1 MSLQTHRRAGRARSR
16 AGITR
21 LALGLVSLSAVV
33 AGTGAGLAV
42 PALADATPAPTP
54 APTVAAAATPKPP
67 NLVFVLTDDLEPSLL
82 KYMPTVRSMQ
92 KAGASFSDYTVS
104 DSLCCPSR
112 TSIFTG
118 QYPHSSGV
126 FTNSGADGG
135 YGAFQ
140 AHGLADQ
147 TYAVALQKA
156 GYRTGFMGK
165 YLNGYDP
172 KAGDGTPG
180 SNVPKGWN
188 EWDVAGN
195 GYPEFSYTLNE
206 NGREVKYGKRPQAYL
221 TDVVSTKGQN
231 FILNASAAGKPF
243 ALEIATFAPHAP
255 YTPAPRDAKKYKGL
269 KAPRSKAFN
278 EASMADK
285 PAWIRDRLKLTKAQ
299 IKKLDTVYRKRA
311 QSVRSVDLMLTRLRS
326 TLRATGQLDNTYVVF
341 SSDNGYHLGEHR
353 LPAGKQ
359 TAYKTDIVVPL
370 VVTGP
375 GVKHATIGRPAQNVD
390 LAPTFVDAAGAS
402 ALPKADGR
410 SLLPLLKGQRPANWR
425 AYGLVEHHG
434 PNLDPSD
441 PDYPGKN
448 GANPPSY
455 GAITND
461 RLTYVEYT
469 DGEREYYDNVRD
481 PQQLVNRWKDLSL
494 TRRAE
499 LKTALHDLQAC
510 SGTKECSTS

>member
-1 MSLQTHRRAGRARSR
+1 MPGPRPLAAALVGLSL
-16 AGITR
+16 
-21 LALGLVSLSAVV
+21 V
-33 AGTGAGLAV
+33 GAALAV
-42 PALADATPAPTP
+42 TAQAAPSTSPAPASSPSP
-54 APTVAAAATPKPP
+54 AASPVARQAP
-67 NLVFVLTDDLEPSLL
+67 NVVFVLTDDLEPSLL
-82 KYMPTVRSMQ
+82 KYMPTVRAMQ
-92 KAGASFSDYTVS
+92 KSGASFSDYVVS

-118 QYPHSSGV
+118 QYPHTSGV
-126 FTNSGADGG
+126 FTNSGDDGG
-135 YGAFQ
+135 LGAFDKN
-140 AHGLADQ
+140 GLADQ

-156 GYRTGFMGK
+156 GYSTGFMGK

-180 SNVPKGWN
+180 SNVPQGWD

-195 GYPEFSYTLNE
+195 GYPEFNYTMNE

-278 EASMADK
+278 EASMTDK
-285 PAWIRDRLKLTKAQ
+285 PAWMKDRPKLTKAQ
-299 IKKLDTVYRKRA
+299 VKNLDTVYRKRA
-311 QSVRSVDLMLTRLRS
+311 QSVRSVDLMLSRLRS

-375 GVKHATIGRPAQNVD
+375 GVKHATISRPAQNID
-390 LAPTFVDAAGAS
+390 LAPTFVDLAGAS
-402 ALPKADGR
+402 ALPEADGR
-410 SLLPLLKGQRPANWR
+410 SLLPLLKGQRPTDWR

-441 PDYPGKN
+441 PDYAGKN

-455 GAITND
+455 EAITNN

-469 DGEREYYDNVRD
+469 DGEREYYDNARD
-481 PQQLVNRWKDLSL
+481 PQQLLNRWQDLSAA
-494 TRRAE
+494 RRAE
-499 LKTALHDLQAC
+499 LKAALHDLQTCRGA
-510 SGTKECSTS
+510 TDCSTS

>member
-1 MSLQTHRRAGRARSR
+1 MSVQTHRRAGRRPRVQVGLGRLA
-16 AGITR
+16 AGI
-21 LALGLVSLSAVV
+21 ASLSTVVAV
-33 AGTGAGLAV
+33 AGTSAV
-42 PALADATPAPTP
+42 PALAEATPAPP
-54 APTVAAAATPKPP
+54 PVVAAAAPKPP

-92 KAGASFSDYTVS
+92 SSGASFSDYTVS

-118 QYPHSSGV
+118 QYPHTSGV

-135 YGAFQ
+135 YGAFE
-140 AHGLADQ
+140 HNGLVDQ

-172 KAGDGTPG
+172 RAGDGTAG

-195 GYPEFSYTLNE
+195 GYPELNYWMNE
-206 NGREVKYGKRPQAYL
+206 NGREVKYGKRAQAYL

-231 FILNASAAGKPF
+231 FVLDASSAGKPF

-269 KAPRSKAFN
+269 KAPRSTAFN
-278 EASMADK
+278 EKNLTDK
-285 PAWIRDRLKLTKAQ
+285 PAWIKDRKKLTKAQ
-299 IKKLDTVYRKRA
+299 IKKLDTAYRKRA
-311 QSVRSVDLMLTRLRS
+311 QSVRSVDLMLSRLRQ

-359 TAYKTDIVVPL
+359 TAYRTDIVVPL

-375 GVKHATIGRPAQNVD
+375 HVAHATIARPAQNVD
-390 LAPTFVDAAGAS
+390 LAPTFVDLAGAP

-410 SLLPLLKGQRPANWR
+410 SLLPLLEGQRPANWR

-455 GAITND
+455 EAITNN
-461 RLTYVEYT
+461 RLTYVEYS
-469 DGEREYYDNVRD
+469 DGEREYYDNAAD
-481 PQQLVNRWKDLSL
+481 PQQLVNRWPDLSL
-494 TRRAE
+494 TRKAE
-499 LKTALHDLQAC
+499 LKAALHELQTC
-510 SGTKECSTS
+510 SGTKECSTV

>member
-1 MSLQTHRRAGRARSR
+1 MTHQQPRRRAARLT
-16 AGITR
+16 AG
-21 LALGLVSLSAVV
+21 LLGLTAALAV
-33 AGTGAGLAV
+33 AGTGLA
-42 PALADATPAPTP
+42 PALAGTTSAPAAAPT
-54 APTVAAAATPKPP
+54 AAATPKAP
-67 NLVFVLTDDLEPSLL
+67 NIVFVLTDDLDTSLL
-82 KYMPTVRSMQ
+82 RYMPTVRSMQ
-92 KAGASFSDYTVS
+92 KAGATFSDYTVS

-118 QYPHSSGV
+118 QYPHTSGV
-126 FTNSGADGG
+126 FTNGGADGG
-135 YGAFQ
+135 LGAFNG
-140 AHGLADQ
+140 HGLADQ

-172 KAGDGTPG
+172 KAGNGTPG
-180 SNVPKGWN
+180 SNVPQGWD

-195 GYPEFSYTLNE
+195 GYPEFGYTLNE
-206 NGREVKYGKRPQAYL
+206 NGREVAYGKRPQAYL

-231 FILNASAAGKPF
+231 FILNASAARKPF

-255 YTPAPRDAKKYKGL
+255 YTPAPRDATKYKGL

-285 PAWIRDRLKLTKAQ
+285 PAWIRDRKKLTKAQ
-299 IKKLDTVYRKRA
+299 VAKLDTVYRKRA
-311 QSVRSVDLMLTRLRS
+311 QSVRSVDEMLSRLRS

-359 TAYKTDIVVPL
+359 TAYRTDVVVPL

-375 GVKHATIGRPAQNVD
+375 GVEHATIGRPAQNVD
-390 LAPTFVDAAGAS
+390 LAPTFVDVAGAP
-402 ALPKADGR
+402 ALAGADGR
-410 SLLPLLKGQRPANWR
+410 SLLPLLRGDRPKNWR

-434 PNLDPSD
+434 PNLDASD

-455 GAITND
+455 EAITND
-461 RLTYVEYT
+461 RLTYVEYG
-469 DGEREYYDNVRD
+469 DGEREYNDNKTD
-481 PQQLVNRWKDLSL
+481 PQQLVNRWRNLSL

-499 LKTALHDLQAC
+499 LKSALHDLQTC
-510 SGTKECSTS
+510 SGTEECSTI

>member
-1 MSLQTHRRAGRARSR
+1 MPQPALHRSGRARSR
-16 AGITR
+16 TR
-21 LALGLVSLSAVV
+21 LGRLLTGLLGVSLAGSA
-33 AGTGAGLAV
+33 LAV
-42 PALADATPAPTP
+42 AAQAAPTSTPAATPAPST
-54 APTVAAAATPKPP
+54 TAAAPAPKPP
-67 NLVFVLTDDLEPSLL
+67 NLVFVLTDDLDPSLL
-82 KYMPTVRSMQ
+82 KFMPTVRSMQ

-118 QYPHSSGV
+118 QYPHNSGV
-126 FTNSGADGG
+126 FTNDGADGG

-140 AHGLADQ
+140 NHGLADQ

-180 SNVPKGWN
+180 SNVPPGWN

-195 GYPEFSYTLNE
+195 GYPELGYTLNE
-206 NGREVKYGKRPQAYL
+206 NGREVAYGKRPQAYL

-243 ALEIATFAPHAP
+243 ALEIATFAPHSP
-255 YTPAPRDAKKYKGL
+255 YTPAPRDAKKYPGL

-278 EASMADK
+278 EADMSDK
-285 PAWIRDRLKLTKAQ
+285 PAWIKGRAKLTTAQ
-299 IKKLDTVYRKRA
+299 VKKLDTVYRKRA
-311 QSVRSVDLMLTRLRS
+311 QSVRSVDLMLSRLRS
-326 TLRATGQLDNTYVVF
+326 TLKATGQLNNTYVVF

-359 TAYKTDIVVPL
+359 TAYKTDLVVPL
-370 VVTGP
+370 VMTGP

-390 LAPTFVDAAGAS
+390 LAPTFVDLAGAP

-410 SLLPLLKGQRPANWR
+410 SLLPLLEGQRPANWR

-434 PNLDPSD
+434 PNTDPSD

-455 GAITND
+455 EAITND
-461 RLTYVEYT
+461 RLTYVEYA
-469 DGEREYYDNVRD
+469 DGEREYYDNQKD

-499 LKTALHDLQAC
+499 LKSAVQNLRTCA
-510 SGTKECSTS
+510 GTKECSTV

>member
-1 MSLQTHRRAGRARSR
+1 MPLQPHRRAALAQRPRLGTA
-16 AGITR
+16 R
-21 LALGLVSLSAVV
+21 LAAGLVSLSAVV
-33 AGTGAGLAV
+33 SLVGAGAT
-42 PALADATPAPTP
+42 PALADATPVPSP
-54 APTVAAAATPKPP
+54 APTTAAATPKPP
-67 NLVFVLTDDLEPSLL
+67 NIVFVLTDDLEPSLL

-118 QYPHSSGV
+118 QYPHTSGV
-126 FTNSGADGG
+126 YTNGGDDGG
-135 YGAFQ
+135 YQTFDKF
-140 AHGLADQ
+140 GLTDQ

-195 GYPEFSYTLNE
+195 GYGEFGYTLNE
-206 NGREVKYGKRPQAYL
+206 NGREVAYGTRPQAYL
-221 TDVVSTKGQN
+221 TDVLSTKGQN
-231 FILNASAAGKPF
+231 FILNASASGKPF
-243 ALEIATFAPHAP
+243 ALEVATFAPHSP

-278 EASMADK
+278 EKHMSDK
-285 PAWIRDRLKLTKAQ
+285 PAWIRDRKKLTKAQ
-299 IKKLDTVYRKRA
+299 VAKLDTVYRKRA
-311 QSVRSVDLMLTRLRS
+311 QSVRSVDLMLSRLRG

-341 SSDNGYHLGEHR
+341 SSDNGYHLGQHR

-370 VVTGP
+370 VLTGP
-375 GVKHATIGRPAQNVD
+375 GVEHATIGRPAQNVD
-390 LAPTFVDAAGAS
+390 LAPTFVDVAGAP
-402 ALPKADGR
+402 ALAKADGR
-410 SLLPLLKGQRPANWR
+410 SLLPLLRGERPRNWR
-425 AYGLVEHHG
+425 AYSLVEHHG

-441 PDYPGKN
+441 PDYAGKN

-455 GAITND
+455 EAITND
-461 RLTYVEYT
+461 RLTYVEYA
-469 DGEREYYDNVRD
+469 DGEREYYDNHAD
-481 PQQLVNRWKDLSL
+481 PQQLVNRWPHLSR

-499 LKTALHDLQAC
+499 LKSALHHQQTC
-510 SGTKECSTS
+510 SGVKECSTV

>member
-1 MSLQTHRRAGRARSR
+1 MPLLTHRRAGLRPRSR
-16 AGITR
+16 SR
-21 LALGLVSLSAVV
+21 LARLAVGSISLSAVL
-33 AGTGAGLAV
+33 AGAGAGLAL
-42 PALADATPAPTP
+42 PALADTTPAPVP
-54 APTVAAAATPKPP
+54 SAAAPAAPKQP
-67 NLVFVLTDDLEPSLL
+67 NIVFVLTDDLEPSLL

-92 KAGASFSDYTVS
+92 KSGASFSDYTVS

-140 AHGLADQ
+140 SHGLADQ

-195 GYPEFSYTLNE
+195 GYPEFGYTLNE
-206 NGREVKYGKRPQAYL
+206 NGREVAYGKRPQAYL

-231 FILNASAAGKPF
+231 FILNASAAGTPF
-243 ALEIATFAPHAP
+243 ALEIATFAPHSP
-255 YTPAPRDAKKYKGL
+255 YTPAPRDATKYKGL

-285 PAWIRDRLKLTKAQ
+285 PAWIKDRTKLTKAQ
-299 IKKLDTVYRKRA
+299 VTKLDTVYRKRA
-311 QSVRSVDLMLTRLRS
+311 QSVRSVDLMLARLRS

-359 TAYKTDIVVPL
+359 TAYKTDVVVPL

-375 GVKHATIGRPAQNVD
+375 GVEHATIGRPAQNID
-390 LAPTFVDAAGAS
+390 LAPTFVAAAGAP
-402 ALPKADGR
+402 ALAKADGR
-410 SLLPLLKGQRPANWR
+410 SLLPLLKGERPRNWR

-441 PDYPGKN
+441 PDYAGKN

-455 GAITND
+455 AAITNPAD
-461 RLTYVEYT
+461 LR
-469 DGEREYYDNVRD
+469 RVR
-481 PQQLVNRWKDLSL
+481 
-494 TRRAE
+494 RRGAGV
-499 LKTALHDLQAC
+499 LRQRA
-510 SGTKECSTS
+510 